1 MKKGGQLKGA
11 SSVAKI
17 VKSLTLRSREQ
28 LENNL
33 KQKDPPDKSSLLGWL
48 MAPPQAPPCQCSHL
62 GHWHGSYFG
71 GPGRTLL
78 ELGFRVDT

>member
-11 SSVAKI
+11 SSVVPKI

-33 KQKDPPDKSSLLGWL
+33 KQKDSPDKSSLL
-48 MAPPQAPPCQCSHL
+48 
-62 GHWHGSYFG
+62 
-71 GPGRTLL
+71 
-78 ELGFRVDT
+78 